1 MNRHIQD
8 FTGFSVNEAKAP
20 AEGVDRKKIKE
31 LMIEDVFSQISY
43 EELVGYLDDKMI
55 DELGRMHDRLMDDIE
70 EMIDKGKFDKV
81 KTKEDAEKAVKKLK
95 GKF

>member
-8 FTGFSVNEAKAP
+8 FNRFSVNEAKTP
-20 AEGVDRKKIKE
+20 AEGVDRERIKE
-31 LMIEDVFSQISY
+31 LMIEDVFSQIG
-43 EELVGYLDDKMI
+43 L
-55 DELGRMHDRLMDDIE
+55 DELLEYLTEKQKDAIVRMHDRLMDIVE

-81 KTKEDAEKAVKKLK
+81 KTKEDAEKAIKKLK